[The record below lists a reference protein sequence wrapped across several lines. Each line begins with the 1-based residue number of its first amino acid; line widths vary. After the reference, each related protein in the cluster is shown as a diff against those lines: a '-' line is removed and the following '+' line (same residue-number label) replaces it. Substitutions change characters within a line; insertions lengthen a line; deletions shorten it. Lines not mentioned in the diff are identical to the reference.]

1 MTSKPEK
8 PPVQKQPEQQ
18 QPQQQPS
25 QQQQWQEQPYPQ
37 QYQQDYPQRY
47 PPQFP
52 QQYYTAE
59 PGGPRLIVVGL
70 PPPHEQ
76 EIKDYLLLSILSF
89 FCCWF
94 VGVIAIAKSFQVKNQ
109 IARGDYVGAQAASQT
124 AKSIALLG
132 IATGIATA
140 ILLSIFSR
148 HPPDII

>member
-59 PGGPRLIVVGL
+59 PGL